1 MYIQLY
7 DILII
12 QHKYN
17 EVDKMKVKDLY
28 TKEQVEKLASTGD
41 EFASDAVKAILSGDI
56 ESVMGLE
63 LDDTM
68 TSKELNISIIQS
80 ILSEVDSNE
89 EYKFELVN
97 GYSINIKVR
106 YNDCA
111 FDPIADCEG
120 SGDRIIRLQ
129 RGYGFEKDMSECFG
143 IDIDDYP
150 SIESLV
156 NFLEENHP
164 LAVPLSVYE
173 HSGISFSKMG
183 EGMQC
188 QFDTATLGAIW
199 VPDDCYLDNYDTIK
213 SRDGKDAAD
222 EWHEKAIDS
231 ILNEYNHYIN
241 GENYFIDASVQDKS
255 GEIVDGYGSIEPFG
269 NVFGRESIES
279 AMLDDVS
286 YNVASQIQDEINRN
300 TPEAKMEAFE
310 PSI

>member
-28 TKEQVEKLASTGD
+28 TKEQIEKLLSTGD
-41 EFASDAVKAILSGDI
+41 EFTLDAVKVVLSGDI

-111 FDPIADCEG
+111 FDPIADCDG

-143 IDIDDYP
+143 IDMDDYS

-156 NFLEENHP
+156 EFLEGNHP

-173 HSGISFSKMG
+173 HGSISFSKMG

-188 QFDTATLGAIW
+188 QFDTARLGAIW
-199 VPDDCYLDNYDTIK
+199 VPDESYIDNYNFIK
-213 SRDGKDAAD
+213 NGDGESAAD
-222 EWHEKAIDS
+222 EWHDKAVTS
-231 ILNEYNHYIN
+231 ILNGYNHYIN
-241 GENYFIDASVQDKS
+241 GENYYIDASVQDKS
-255 GEIVDGYGSIEPFG
+255 GEIVDGDGSLEAYGNIFG
-269 NVFGRESIES
+269 IESIEGD
-279 AMLDDVS
+279 MHDFVS
-286 YNVASQIQDEINRN
+286 HDVASQIQDEINRN